1 MNTIQLI
8 DRKGKVRIGKKVVVS
23 TIFDCN
29 INEVWQRIQNIS
41 TLVEICKPM
50 AKFTPYKGDMPT
62 KWIIGE
68 SYDFNLYFHCLWEN
82 IPSWLKA

>member
-29 INEVWQRIQNIS
+29 INKVCILFRS
-41 TLVEICKPM
+41 
-50 AKFTPYKGDMPT
+50 KFMQDSM
-62 KWIIGE
+62 
-68 SYDFNLYFHCLWEN
+68 NQ
-82 IPSWLKA
+82 